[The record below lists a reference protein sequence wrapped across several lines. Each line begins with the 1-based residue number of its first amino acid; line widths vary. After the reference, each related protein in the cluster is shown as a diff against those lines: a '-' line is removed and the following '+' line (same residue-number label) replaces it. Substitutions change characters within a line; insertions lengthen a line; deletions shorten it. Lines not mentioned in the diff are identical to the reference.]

1 VNINKEWAIPAA
13 VGVVSFGVG
22 AAVGYILSTR
32 SFKKVIDEGKEE
44 IERLESEQLE
54 LDFKRAEL
62 DKEFNKQIQQSIL
75 VIRELKEEGQI
86 FLKKFSVG
94 EMDETEKSSS
104 DPEPDPVPEPQV
116 IQPESE
122 PEPEEPEPEEESSIN
137 YTIESNVRKEEIMS
151 VGETLAK
158 AFANPAND
166 GWNWDE
172 ELMKRGNKTRPYV
185 IHRDEYYNKEEPYYS
200 QDTLTYYAGDDILTD
215 SNDVPLYDAKY
226 IVGDLEFGRGS
237 GDPNVCYVR
246 NDRLQAE
253 YEVLCEHGTF
263 GTMILGDHVQ
273 DLIKKSKIRH
283 SLDKFRDDD

>member
-1 VNINKEWAIPAA
+1 MNINKEWAIPAA
-13 VGVVSFGVG
+13 VGVVSFGLG

-32 SFKKVIDEGKEE
+32 QFKKVIDDNKEK
-44 IERLESEQLE
+44 IEKLESEQLE
-54 LDFKRAEL
+54 LEFKRADL

-75 VIRELKEEGQI
+75 VIRELKEEGQV

-94 EMDETEKSSS
+94 ELDETEKSSS
-104 DPEPDPVPEPQV
+104 EPEPDPVPELNV
-116 IQPESE
+116 IE
-122 PEPEEPEPEEESSIN
+122 PEPKPKEEPEPKEEPSTN
-137 YTIESNVRKEEIMS
+137 YTSESNDRKEDVMP
-151 VGETLAK
+151 VRETLAK
-158 AFANPAND
+158 AFVNPTND
-166 GWNWDE
+166 GWDWDE
-172 ELMKRGNKTRPYV
+172 ELLKRGKKNRPYV
-185 IHRDEYYNKEEPYYS
+185 IHRDEYFNKEEPYYS

-263 GTMILGDHVQ
+263 GVMVLGDHVQ

-283 SLDKFRDDD
+283 SLDKFREDD